1 MHCHDTHDPKRRSLA
16 PEPAEQ
22 IEIPVRVLR
31 DAQGRTWTFFERQM
45 ASPAGSSV
53 SLLAEHENVIRR
65 FDDFPPEWEEMGDDA
80 LLALLDAPASLLTRL
95 SAQLQDMWERS
106 VLLRVCDGGL
116 GRAVRRAGPPRTG
129 VTGVAVPVLQRPA
142 V

>member
-1 MHCHDTHDPKRRSLA
+1 MYCHDTNDPKRRSLA
-16 PEPAEQ
+16 PEPSEQ
-22 IEIPVRVLR
+22 AEIPVRILR

-45 ASPAGSSV
+45 ASPQGCSV
-53 SLLAEHENVIRR
+53 SLLAEHDNVIRR

-106 VLLRVCDGGL
+106 VLQRVCDGG
-116 GRAVRRAGPPRTG
+116 GSRAMRRDGSHRG
-129 VTGVAVPVLQRPA
+129 VGAAPVPVLQRPA